1 MTVTPFGSVKISRV
15 LRPSTTAGS
24 AVAANA
30 GAPAPWG
37 APQPPKSGPTLSA
50 AQTIETTLTRPA
62 EPTRCTGAPVRER
75 PRTDENDAD
84 QPDTPCPRRYM
95 LETWRG
101 PATTCGRAHGVWSM
115 TAA

>member
-62 EPTRCTGAPVRER
+62 EPTRCTGAPGRER
-75 PRTDENDAD
+75 RDDL
-84 QPDTPCPRRYM
+84 DTPQPRRCM
-95 LETWRG
+95 LGNVAR
-101 PATTCGRAHGVWSM
+101 PRDDAR
-115 TAA
+115 TAARG